1 MSWIND
7 KINFI
12 RMENFEMG
20 LLKDFGDRISGRHA
34 EKMQEQQLAA
44 DQQEKEAERAAQAE
58 ADRLHYENEEKKRN
72 AAAREEA
79 QKRESQERIEIAKA
93 KAEADKA
100 RSEAEVIQAENDLK
114 IALAQKQV
122 EATEKEQE
130 GLSNRTRIEEDAE
143 TERTRIKELSKQAQV
158 QSQSELEKVLA
169 KEETLQTK
177 ITSERDIEIA
187 KSADEASVR
196 IREQQRLENQFLETE
211 ITRRGELTLEYMK
224 EQLKMLDKER
234 ERKHQEFEK
243 LIDSTRQKQKELQE
257 SFDKTG
263 NIELIEQI
271 SDCETTLKQY
281 IAKDKRDEKE
291 YNTNKLIMNEKMNQL
306 FITSDSGD
314 DE

>member
-1 MSWIND
+1 MDWFGRKAKREHEANMKEMD
-7 KINFI
+7 LQFQAN
-12 RMENFEMG
+12 EN
-20 LLKDFGDRISGRHA
+20 
-34 EKMQEQQLAA
+34 
-44 DQQEKEAERAAQAE
+44 ERNREAQA
-58 ADRLHYENEEKKRN
+58 RLDQLSFENEEKKRI
-72 AAAREEA
+72 AEERKEDK
-79 QKRESQERIEIAKA
+79 QRESQERIEIAKA
-93 KAEADKA
+93 TSEADKA
-100 RSEAEVIQAENDLK
+100 RSEAEIIKSENDLK

-158 QSQSELEKVLA
+158 QSQCELEKVVA

-177 ITSERDIEIA
+177 ITAERDIEIA
-187 KSADEASVR
+187 KSADEASVK

-211 ITRRGELTLEYMK
+211 ITKRGELTLEFMK

-234 ERKHQEFEK
+234 ERKHLEFEK
-243 LIDSTRQKQKELQE
+243 LIDSTREKQRELQE

-263 NIELIEQI
+263 NIELIAQI

-291 YNTNKLIMNEKMNQL
+291 YNSNKLIMNEKMNQL
-306 FITSDSGD
+306 FITSDSGAN
-314 DE
+314 E

>member
-1 MSWIND
+1 MAWT
-7 KINFI
+7 KAGREHEE
-12 RMENFEMG
+12 RMQVAEFEH
-20 LLKDFGDRISGRHA
+20 KER
-34 EKMQEQQLAA
+34 EAA
-44 DQQEKEAERAAQAE
+44 ANRAAQAE
-58 ADRLHYENEEKKRN
+58 ADKLHYENEERKRN
-72 AAAREEA
+72 AEERKEA
-79 QKRESQERIEIAKA
+79 QNRASQERIEIAKT

-100 RSEAEVIQAENDLK
+100 RSEAEGIKAEADLK
-114 IALAQKQV
+114 IALAQKQI

-130 GLSNRTRIEEDAE
+130 GLSNRTRIEEYAE

-158 QSQSELEKVLA
+158 QSQCELEKVVA

-177 ITSERDIEIA
+177 ITAERDIEIA

-224 EQLKMLDKER
+224 DQLKMLDKER
-234 ERKHQEFEK
+234 ERKHLEFEK
-243 LIDSTRQKQKELQE
+243 LIDSTRERQRELQE

-281 IAKDKRDEKE
+281 IAKDKRDEKD
-291 YNTNKLIMNEKMNQL
+291 YNANKLIINEQMNQL

>member
-1 MSWIND
+1 
-7 KINFI
+7 
-12 RMENFEMG
+12 MENFEMG

-34 EKMQEQQLAA
+34 EKMQEQSIAA
-44 DQQEKEAERAAQAE
+44 DQREKDAQRAAQAV

-72 AAAREEA
+72 AVAREEA
-79 QKRESQERIEIAKA
+79 QKRASQERIETAKA
-93 KAEADKA
+93 KAEAEKA
-100 RSEAEVIQAENDLK
+100 RSEAEVVKAENDLK

-158 QSQSELEKVLA
+158 QSQTELEKVLA

-177 ITSERDIEIA
+177 ITAERDIEIA

-196 IREQQRLENQFLETE
+196 IREQQRLENQFLESE

-224 EQLKMLDKER
+224 EELKQLDRER
-234 ERKHQEFEK
+234 ERKHLEFEK
-243 LIDSTRQKQKELQE
+243 LIDSTRERQRELQE

-281 IAKDKRDEKE
+281 IAKDKRDEKD
-291 YNTNKLIMNEKMNQL
+291 YNANKLIINEQMNQL

>member
-1 MSWIND
+1 MAWT
-7 KINFI
+7 KAG
-12 RMENFEMG
+12 REHEKEMEQMRLVAE
-20 LLKDFGDRISGRHA
+20 A
-34 EKMQEQQLAA
+34 EKRIEDNAA
-44 DQQEKEAERAAQAE
+44 KAE
-58 ADRLHYENEEKKRN
+58 ADRLYYENEKEKRN
-72 AAAREEA
+72 TEAREEA
-79 QKRESQERIEIAKA
+79 QKRASQERIEIAKA
-93 KAEADKA
+93 TSEADKA
-100 RSEAEVIQAENDLK
+100 RSEAEIIKSENDLK

-130 GLSNRTRIEEDAE
+130 GLSNRTRIEEEEE

-158 QSQSELEKVLA
+158 QSQCELEKVVA

-177 ITSERDIEIA
+177 ITAERDIEIA

-211 ITRRGELTLEYMK
+211 ITKRGELTLEFMK

-234 ERKHQEFEK
+234 ERKHLEFEK
-243 LIDSTRQKQKELQE
+243 LIDSTREKQRELQE

-263 NIELIEQI
+263 NIELIAQI

-291 YNTNKLIMNEKMNQL
+291 YNSNKLIMNEKINQL
-306 FITSDSGD
+306 FITSDSGAN
-314 DE
+314 E

>member
-1 MSWIND
+1 MAWT
-7 KINFI
+7 KAG
-12 RMENFEMG
+12 REHEKEMEQMR
-20 LLKDFGDRISGRHA
+20 LVADA
-34 EKMQEQQLAA
+34 EKRREDNAA
-44 DQQEKEAERAAQAE
+44 KAA

-72 AAAREEA
+72 AEAREEA

-143 TERTRIKELSKQAQV
+143 TERTRIKELSKQTQV
-158 QSQSELEKVLA
+158 QSQCELEKVVA
-169 KEETLQTK
+169 KEETLKTK
-177 ITSERDIEIA
+177 ITAERDIEIA

-196 IREQQRLENQFLETE
+196 IREQQRLENQFLESE

-224 EQLKMLDKER
+224 EELKQLDRER
-234 ERKHQEFEK
+234 ERKHLEFEK
-243 LIDSTRQKQKELQE
+243 LIDSTRQRQKELQA
-257 SFDKTG
+257 SFDETG
-263 NIELIEQI
+263 KIELIEQI
-271 SDCETTLKQY
+271 SECETTLKQY
-281 IAKDKRDEKE
+281 IFQDKRDEKQ
-291 YNTNKLIMNEKMNQL
+291 YNSNKLLINERINQL